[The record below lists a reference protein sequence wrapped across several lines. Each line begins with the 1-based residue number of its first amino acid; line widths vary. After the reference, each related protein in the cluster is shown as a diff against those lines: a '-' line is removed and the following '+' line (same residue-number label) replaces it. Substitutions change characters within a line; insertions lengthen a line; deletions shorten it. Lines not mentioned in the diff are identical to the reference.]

1 MSSNLGGPTAG
12 LSACQLVRWLHA
24 SHIQSS
30 QQTIETIQKA
40 RRKHTPECEQVLGTE
55 SSGKS
60 KYQNTMQFYFHLDKQ
75 VFASSMEITWHLTW
89 HMTCQLLQISWLPNK
104 LQFIAILHI
113 PPRWILKH
121 NYACCPNPCNL
132 LLVLAVHPLK
142 SGEGRQRKNSEIR
155 CKIRPHCL
163 YMGLKLRLH
172 IILLNFWQLLS
183 GGFAESQPISTC
195 YWHSY
200 PFDQSYPFDPVTVM
214 VKEIQNSNCLHKLF
228 LCISM
233 AM

>member
-1 MSSNLGGPTAG
+1 MAYDLPT
-12 LSACQLVRWLHA
+12 
-24 SHIQSS
+24 
-30 QQTIETIQKA
+30 T
-40 RRKHTPECEQVLGTE
+40 
-55 SSGKS
+55 
-60 KYQNTMQFYFHLDKQ
+60 
-75 VFASSMEITWHLTW
+75 
-89 HMTCQLLQISWLPNK
+89 PNK
-104 LQFIAILHI
+104 LTTKQASIH
-113 PPRWILKH
+113 
-121 NYACCPNPCNL
+121 CNPSHPCSINFEAQL
-132 LLVLAVHPLK
+132 CMLSKSLQPSLSVDCAPLK

-172 IILLNFWQLLS
+172 IILSNFWQLLS

-200 PFDQSYPFDPVTVM
+200 HFDQSYPFDPVTVM